1 MADSEAIKLIRQ
13 KLKEFQ
19 TYSLFIEFELGIDKN
34 GNATYT
40 FTTGKN
46 KSYFMSVDN
55 QRSGLEE
62 ANVITVT
69 LAFAPEPSGTF
80 IYDVNLYDLMLTLE
94 SVRAKVKYGYIFP
107 DGEIVSS
114 NKYEMDISGYNIE
127 IQNGL
132 LIYTITG
139 YSVASRADGKALGW
153 RIIREIGNL
162 EQNEQQPPNG
172 SGFPIYNPI
181 GLCWFLLNGCG
192 FLEEYDFVVDDSV
205 KDYPPVDF
213 KYRSINRDAHG
224 NKTSEAGY
232 RENFQEIYLQSSTA
246 TYETLPRVDIRNFN
260 YNDVLFNRIKE
271 ILNAARY
278 KGQEQLLS
286 STKRDMLNGVANGIE
301 DGEEL
306 IVYKF
311 LINDFEPKNS
321 DSKKQIVFVAVN
333 TPKKPKEKIIFEWM
347 SGESDDIVLNF
358 SPNFNGAVA
367 RSLVQGVLNEEDKA
381 EKENK
386 KGDSWFVDSTGTIK
400 PALKTIYTDKLNPIS
415 GNTTLKDELSTVAI
429 ATMFEKY
436 LYTANLTTIG
446 IPSDIEI
453 QDQFEIIPLIYGKE
467 HNTAGIY
474 EISKIHDILSSG
486 GFTTDFELMRKGS
499 SSKFKEAL

>member
-1 MADSEAIKLIRQ
+1 
-13 KLKEFQ
+13 
-19 TYSLFIEFELGIDKN
+19 
-34 GNATYT
+34 
-40 FTTGKN
+40 
-46 KSYFMSVDN
+46 
-55 QRSGLEE
+55 
-62 ANVITVT
+62 
-69 LAFAPEPSGTF
+69 
-80 IYDVNLYDLMLTLE
+80 
-94 SVRAKVKYGYIFP
+94 
-107 DGEIVSS
+107 
-114 NKYEMDISGYNIE
+114 
-127 IQNGL
+127 
-132 LIYTITG
+132 
-139 YSVASRADGKALGW
+139 
-153 RIIREIGNL
+153 
-162 EQNEQQPPNG
+162 
-172 SGFPIYNPI
+172 
-181 GLCWFLLNGCG
+181 
-192 FLEEYDFVVDDSV
+192 
-205 KDYPPVDF
+205 
-213 KYRSINRDAHG
+213 
-224 NKTSEAGY
+224 
-232 RENFQEIYLQSSTA
+232 
-246 TYETLPRVDIRNFN
+246 
-260 YNDVLFNRIKE
+260 
-271 ILNAARY
+271 
-278 KGQEQLLS
+278 
-286 STKRDMLNGVANGIE
+286 MLNGVANGIE

-499 SSKFKEAL
+499 SSKFKEALKNFQDQKSEEKNNLPPTPIISQEVINTVQFPYLLNPNTPWGEVK